1 MQSQPSSRSRTS
13 TTKNLHPD
21 VINLDDA
28 RVYEN
33 VFHKGNFVGTFQF
46 TESGAQNFAER
57 VKPNNIIDVSAITSI
72 YRPGPLSANV
82 HEDYIDAKES
92 PQYIKYMTP
101 EVQEITE
108 ETFGFLIFQE
118 QIAKIAHALGK
129 DLTLDEGNLLRKLLT
144 KKGTGKGFEVK
155 DRIHK
160 KFIDGCVEKGIA
172 RAKHRVYGKSL
183 NTSLVMAS
191 TSPTLFLLYHFLS
204 VCLAPNLLRGRVAC
218 CFPRQGA
225 REQEGECNQH
235 RQVSWLRDCAC

>member
-1 MQSQPSSRSRTS
+1 MLRT
-13 TTKNLHPD
+13 
-21 VINLDDA
+21 
-28 RVYEN
+28 
-33 VFHKGNFVGTFQF
+33 
-46 TESGAQNFAER
+46 FAKR

-82 HEDYIDAKES
+82 NEDYIDAKES

-118 QIAKIAHALGK
+118 QIAKIAHVLGK
-129 DLTLDEGNLLRKLLT
+129 DLSLDEGNLLRKLLT

-172 RAKHRVYGKSL
+172 QGEAQSLWEKFEYFSGYGFNKSHAVSYSIISYQCAWLLTYFEAEWLAAFLDKEPESKKENAINIAKSL
-183 NTSLVMAS
+183 GYTIAPVDVNTS
-191 TSPTLFLLYHFLS
+191 
-204 VCLAPNLLRGRVAC
+204 GRTWEIG
-218 CFPRQGA
+218 QG
-225 REQEGECNQH
+225 R
-235 RQVSWLRDCAC
+235 